1 MGNWL
6 ISKLV
11 KKGDS
16 FILDFQKKLIILLGT
31 ISVFFILNSGC
42 IFVTPDYDS
51 YIVNYIKV
59 IPSSAVM
66 QFGSSK
72 KFKLLAYDSEDNPIP
87 VDPAEVTWGA
97 TYQCWSCGKVWK
109 LNPKSG
115 SITTTFTPERT
126 GRYHM
131 WGHYKG
137 ETDSSR
143 INVE

>member
-1 MGNWL
+1 M
-6 ISKLV
+6 
-11 KKGDS
+11 
-16 FILDFQKKLIILLGT
+16 DFPKKLIILLGI
-31 ISVFFILNSGC
+31 ISIFFILNSGC